1 MSTAEKLMAVLAK
14 AKANLLTVDIKEQD
28 DGGIIATISDGGYSS
43 ESFITSS
50 LDGLVRGIEIRV
62 ESMQLIPL

>member
-28 DGGIIATISDGGYSS
+28 DGDIIATISDGGYSS
-43 ESFITSS
+43 ESFITTS
-50 LDGLVRGIEIRV
+50 LEGLVRGIEIRV
-62 ESMQLIPL
+62 ESMQLTPL

>member
-14 AKANLLTVDIKEQD
+14 AKANLLTVDIKERG
-28 DGGIIATISDGGYSS
+28 DGDIIATISDGGYVS
-43 ESFITSS
+43 ESFITPS
-50 LDGLVRGIEIRV
+50 LEGLVRGIEIRV

>member
-14 AKANLLTVDIKEQD
+14 AKANLLTVDIKERG
-28 DGGIIATISDGGYSS
+28 DGDIIATISDGGYSS
-43 ESFITSS
+43 ESFITTS
-50 LDGLVRGIEIRV
+50 LEGLVRGIEIRV

>member
-14 AKANLLTVDIKEQD
+14 AKANLLTVDIKEQVNGD
-28 DGGIIATISDGGYSS
+28 IIATISDGGYSS
-43 ESFITSS
+43 ESFITTS
-50 LDGLVRGIEIRV
+50 LEGLVRGIEIRV

>member
-14 AKANLLTVDIKEQD
+14 ARANLLTVDIKEQG
-28 DGGIIATISDGGYSS
+28 DGDIIATISDGGYSS
-43 ESFITSS
+43 ESFIATS
-50 LDGLVRGIEIRV
+50 LEGLVRGIEIRV

>member
-14 AKANLLTVDIKEQD
+14 AKANLLTVDIKEHG
-28 DGGIIATISDGGYSS
+28 DGDIIATISDGGYSS
-43 ESFITSS
+43 ESFTTSS
-50 LDGLVRGIEIRV
+50 LEGLVRGLEIRV

>member
-14 AKANLLTVDIKEQD
+14 AKANLLTVDIKEQV
-28 DGGIIATISDGGYSS
+28 DGDIIAIISDGGYVS
-43 ESFITSS
+43 ESFITTS
-50 LDGLVRGIEIRV
+50 LEGLVRGIEIRV

>member
-14 AKANLLTVDIKEQD
+14 AKANLMTVDIKERG
-28 DGGIIATISDGGYSS
+28 DGDIIATISDGGYVS
-43 ESFITSS
+43 ESFITQS
-50 LDGLVRGIEIRV
+50 LEGLVRGIEIRV

>member
-28 DGGIIATISDGGYSS
+28 DGDIIATISDGGYSS